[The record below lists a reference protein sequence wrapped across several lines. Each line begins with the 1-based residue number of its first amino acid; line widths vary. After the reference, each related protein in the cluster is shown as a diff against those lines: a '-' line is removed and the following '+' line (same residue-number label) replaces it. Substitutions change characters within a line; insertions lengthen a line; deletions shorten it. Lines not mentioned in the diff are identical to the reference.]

1 MLIVKA
7 VIPFVFGLMLS
18 EQPLS
23 LSVLRAKGCHILF
36 ASENFVKI
44 DLDGF
49 LEIFPDWEEI
59 FCKMHLC
66 NCRILNINF
75 GIMGQ
80 YRAFNI

>member
-18 EQPLS
+18 ERPLS

-36 ASENFVKI
+36 ASEKFVKI

-59 FCKMHLC
+59 FCKMHFC
-66 NCRILNINF
+66 NCCIININF

-80 YRAFNI
+80 YRAINI